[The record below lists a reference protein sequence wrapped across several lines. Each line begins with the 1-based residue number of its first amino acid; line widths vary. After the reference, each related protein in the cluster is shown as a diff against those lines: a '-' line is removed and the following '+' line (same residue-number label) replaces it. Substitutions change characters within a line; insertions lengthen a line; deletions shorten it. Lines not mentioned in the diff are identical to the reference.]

1 MKKAV
6 STILIS
12 QENIALLT
20 DLDNKTFFSPIFQIA
35 VTVVGN
41 QIFHGSKSLTYITS
55 DDDVLLWWLEY
66 QYQAERCA

>member
-1 MKKAV
+1 MKKVV
-6 STILIS
+6 STFLIS

-20 DLDNKTFFSPIFQIA
+20 DLNNKTFFSPIFQIE

-41 QIFHGSKSLTYITS
+41 QVFHSSKLLTYITS

-66 QYQAERCA
+66 QYQRERCA